1 MSNEVNNYTPSDLL
15 LIDSKNPLEVEWWS
29 QRFGVSVQQ
38 LRTAIRIAGLITGDV
53 QKQLQ
58 R

>member
-1 MSNEVNNYTPSDLL
+1 MSNEVDNYKPSDLL
-15 LIDSKNPLEVEWWS
+15 LIDSKNPLEVQWWS
-29 QRFGVSVQQ
+29 QRFGVSAAQ
-38 LRTAIRIAGLITGDV
+38 LRTAIRIAGLVSGDV